1 MTEHEHPFR
10 LPGADRGRR
19 VAVVVVLTIALI
31 CGAVATGSLWAFAAR
46 TDRARA
52 AELHQ
57 VAATTTGPAR
67 ESPVLSRSGT
77 GTRAVASATWEYPDD
92 VRRSGTVDVPPRTPQ
107 GRSVTV
113 WVDDA
118 GAPVRRQDD
127 TADRWLTSVVG
138 GIATAGAVGATGA
151 AALALLRR
159 RSDGRALAAL
169 EREWEQ
175 VEPVWSGRLRR
186 ESGPGADGD

>member
-1 MTEHEHPFR
+1 MTQHEQPSR
-10 LPGADRGRR
+10 APGTGRGRR
-19 VAVVVVLTIALI
+19 AALIVVVTIALI
-31 CGAVATGSLWAFAAR
+31 CGAVATGYLWAFSAR

-57 VAATTTGPAR
+57 VTATTTGPAQDP
-67 ESPVLSRSGT
+67 PVQTRSGT
-77 GTRAVASATWEYPDD
+77 GPRAVAPAVWEYPDD
-92 VRRSGTVDVPPRTPQ
+92 VSRSGTVDVPPRTPR

-118 GAPVRRQDD
+118 GAPVRRLDNA
-127 TADRWLTSVVG
+127 ADRWLTSVVG

-159 RSDGRALAAL
+159 RAEGRALAAL
-169 EREWEQ
+169 EREWER

-186 ESGPGADGD
+186 ERGPGADED